1 MEDNKVVQCLICK
14 YSDSDDLV
22 FGEWMSVRNLQVHY
36 FCLLLSTHL
45 PQRGSDSSGVLG
57 FLLRDIREEAAAA
70 EKRKCCYCNKIGA
83 SLRCDQC
90 RTLFHLK
97 CGLDNR
103 AVFQF
108 CGQYKSYCYRCRPMD
123 DYKQQI
129 QTNPPRNYTCPIC
142 FSSIYKVEL
151 HSVVYGDC
159 CRLGFAHKKCMRQY
173 ALTSGYYLRCIW
185 CRSESFR
192 DSIRLQSV
200 FVPDRDATWEKQR
213 NAYRELHERI
223 LKCDQPDCLCP
234 NGRTYNRLSWVI
246 IPCTSCAATS
256 AHLKCLVGTLRLPKK
271 HERTDF
277 KCALCLDVEKRIAE
291 GPVRDTEETHPD
303 SDGQVNSSFYVKKH
317 GPDAATRSLTQTP
330 VFSEDGESERSSN
343 ITVIFSQPKPDA
355 TSERLSLSPP
365 PEDMIVEILDSPQ
378 SSPQPSIEEPHS
390 QQPTSSNDNPDPEQ
404 SRAINGI
411 PDSPQPTASNEN
423 PDSPQPTAINEI
435 PHSPQP
441 VSRTPESTQVASPIS
456 DSLHLQEEAVTEAFK
471 SPPVPKE
478 DPNTLLVLK
487 SGFRCPPEPFF
498 YLVIYEFEHG
508 TCMGECTG
516 TCVLRFKDDD
526 PRIQDTSQA
535 ALERLKITP
544 DDVWCRSEERGVF
557 EDIKKFHE
565 WYRSQGYS

>member
-1 MEDNKVVQCLICK
+1 MEDNKELLCLICK

-45 PQRGSDSSGVLG
+45 PQRGGDCSGILG

-70 EKRKCCYCNKIGA
+70 EKRICWYCNKIGA
-83 SLRCDQC
+83 SLQCDRC

-97 CGLDNR
+97 CGLENR
-103 AVFQF
+103 AVFEF

-123 DYKQQI
+123 DYKQQVHN
-129 QTNPPRNYTCPIC
+129 NPPRNYTCPIC

-151 HSVVYGDC
+151 HCVVYGDC
-159 CRLGFAHKKCMRQY
+159 CRRGFAHKKCMRQY

-213 NAYRELHERI
+213 NAYRELHERNV
-223 LKCDQPDCLCP
+223 KCDQPNCLCP

-246 IPCTSCAATS
+246 ISCTSCAATS

-277 KCALCLDVEKRIAE
+277 KCAMCLDVEKRIAE
-291 GPVRDTEETHPD
+291 RPTRNTEKNHAE
-303 SDGQVNSSFYVKKH
+303 SDNQVDSSFYVQKF

-330 VFSEDGESERSSN
+330 VFSEDESERSSN
-343 ITVIFSQPKPDA
+343 ITVIFSQSKPIE

-365 PEDMIVEILDSPQ
+365 PEDLIVEIPDSPQ
-378 SSPQPSIEEPHS
+378 TSPQPSIDEPHS
-390 QQPTSSNDNPDPEQ
+390 PP
-404 SRAINGI
+404 
-411 PDSPQPTASNEN
+411 PTASNESSC
-423 PDSPQPTAINEI
+423 PPQPTAINEM
-435 PHSPQP
+435 PDSPQP
-441 VSRTPESTQVASPIS
+441 VSRTPECKQAPCVSQIS
-456 DSLHLQEEAVTEAFK
+456 DSPQLQEQAVTEAFK

-478 DPNTLLVLK
+478 DPNSLLVLK
-487 SGFRCPPEPFF
+487 SGFRCPDEPFF
-498 YLVIYEFEHG
+498 YLVIYEFEQG

-516 TCVLRFKDDD
+516 TCVLRFKDND

-535 ALERLKITP
+535 ALERLKITS

-557 EDIKKFHE
+557 EYIKKFHE
-565 WYRSQGYS
+565 WYGSEGFS